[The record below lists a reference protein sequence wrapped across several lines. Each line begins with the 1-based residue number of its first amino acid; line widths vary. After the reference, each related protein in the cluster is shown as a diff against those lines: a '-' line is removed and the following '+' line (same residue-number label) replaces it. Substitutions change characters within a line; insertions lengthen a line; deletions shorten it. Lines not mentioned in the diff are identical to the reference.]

1 MDEEPGGRITQL
13 VDELTDEERYRLL
26 SGSTDPDGTATGY
39 LPPIDRLE
47 IPALRMV
54 DGPAGVRI
62 PGEPATAFPAPIAL
76 AAAWNPSLARTQG
89 AAIAREARAYGQD
102 ALLGPG
108 LNLIRV
114 PHCGRNFEYYSEDP
128 YLTSRLGVATVE
140 GIQSAGV
147 IATAKHYVAN
157 NQETERYSIDVDVS
171 ERALR
176 ECYLPAF
183 RAVVEEAGVG
193 SVMTAYNRV
202 NGSHMSEHRRLLT
215 DVLRGEFGFGGYVV
229 SDWYGTESADAAA
242 AGLDLEMP
250 GVGPEAFLSPEDREV
265 DADIAGVVDAVD
277 GLPTVPSEPW
287 FGEPLRTA
295 VADGRIDSE
304 TIDAK
309 LHRILG
315 TMERFGVLDG
325 DRAGLRPASSRTESG
340 DSETLRVSGSEEQS
354 SVSSR
359 ASPDDITRTRSVLV
373 SNQKSKISGDREAL
387 RASSNRPQAGD
398 SEGELDTPAHRQLA
412 RRVAT
417 EGTVLLKNEGVL
429 PLSADAELALCGPNA
444 DATKRGGGSS
454 EVTPTTETSPLDGL
468 ENRDWSVTFER
479 GIDPIPETSMFDLF
493 GNEET
498 DQPGD
503 DPTTSI
509 EAAVDATTAADC
521 AVVVV
526 QDDATEAK
534 DRGDLRLPGDQDELV
549 AAVAETARRTVVVVR
564 TSGPVEL
571 PWIDAVDAV
580 LVTWYPGQ
588 ADGAALADVLSGD
601 ADPGGR
607 LPVTF
612 AKEEQYPTSAPER
625 FPGDDGTV
633 DYGDGVFVGYRHF
646 DRESIE
652 PLFPFGHGL
661 SYARFEYGGATID
674 DQAGDSRRTATV
686 RVPVENVSDRAG
698 WEVVQTYLGA
708 DDPEAPRPE
717 QELVGFD
724 KLHLDPGERRTVS
737 VPIEERSFARYDEQ
751 DGWTAPTGSYTLS
764 VGRSSRDL
772 RSRVSV
778 TIG

>member
-13 VDELTDEERYRLL
+13 VDDLTDEERYRLL
-26 SGSTDPDGTATGY
+26 SGDTDPDGTATGY
-39 LPPIDRLE
+39 LPPIDRLD
-47 IPALRMV
+47 IPALRLV

-62 PGEPATAFPAPIAL
+62 PGAPATAFPAPIAL

-89 AAIAREARAYGQD
+89 ATIAREARAHGQD

-215 DVLRGEFGFGGYVV
+215 DVLRGEFGFEGYVV

-250 GVGPEAFLSPEDREV
+250 GVGPEAFLSPEDKV
-265 DADIAGVVDAVD
+265 DADLASVADAVD

-287 FGEPLRTA
+287 FGKPLRTA

-304 TIDAK
+304 TIDAQ

-325 DRAGLRPASSRTESG
+325 
-340 DSETLRVSGSEEQS
+340 EQ
-354 SVSSR
+354 
-359 ASPDDITRTRSVLV
+359 P
-373 SNQKSKISGDREAL
+373 
-387 RASSNRPQAGD
+387 
-398 SEGELDTPAHRQLA
+398 EGEPDTPAHRQLA

-429 PLSADAELALCGPNA
+429 PLSADSEIALCGPNA

-479 GIDPIPETSMFDLF
+479 GTDPVPETSMFDLF

-503 DPTTSI
+503 DPTASI

-549 AAVAETARRTVVVVR
+549 AAVAETARRTVVVAR

-588 ADGAALADVLSGD
+588 ADGKALADVLSGD

-612 AKEEQYPTSAPER
+612 AEEEQYPTSAPER

-674 DQAGDSRRTATV
+674 GRAGDGGRTATV

-698 WEVVQTYLGA
+698 REVVQIYLGA

-717 QELVGFD
+717 RELVGFE
-724 KLHLDPGERRTVS
+724 KLYLDPGERRTVS

-751 DGWTAPTGSYTLS
+751 DGWTVPTGSYTLS